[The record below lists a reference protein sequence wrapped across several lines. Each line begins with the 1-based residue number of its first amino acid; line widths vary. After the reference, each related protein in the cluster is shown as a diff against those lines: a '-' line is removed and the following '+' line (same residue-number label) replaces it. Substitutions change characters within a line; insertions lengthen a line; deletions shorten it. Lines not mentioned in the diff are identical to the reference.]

1 MHAGTRITG
10 RLRQRFLRAALHQDV
25 THYDTQLTS
34 ADVVTGL
41 SADCAAVQAAISE
54 EVRRPPHPMP
64 EASKRVSKL
73 LPVALPMQQLMLG
86 EMYNSSPQLNRWQ
99 KLHTRNLCS
108 TRSSCWD

>member
-54 EVRRPPHPMP
+54 KVQIFDTHVHAASIRP
-64 EASKRVSKL
+64 
-73 LPVALPMQQLMLG
+73 
-86 EMYNSSPQLNRWQ
+86 SS
-99 KLHTRNLCS
+99 
-108 TRSSCWD
+108 RSYSSH